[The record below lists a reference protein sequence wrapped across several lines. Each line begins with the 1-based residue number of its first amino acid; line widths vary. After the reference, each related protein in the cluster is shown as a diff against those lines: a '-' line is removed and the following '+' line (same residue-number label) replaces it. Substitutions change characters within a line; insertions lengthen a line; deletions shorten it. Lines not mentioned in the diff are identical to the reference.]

1 MRRGTLLSVIDNS
14 RNFRAF
20 WPLDGLV
27 NVNADL
33 S

>member
-1 MRRGTLLSVIDNS
+1 MRRTMLLSIIDNS

-27 NVNADL
+27 NVNAI
-33 S
+33 